1 MAGSAPRELRI
12 AQVLDDSQQLGAAAY
27 MDIAAAQW
35 LFSRLGS
42 ITRLDLL
49 LQPGVEPRQAEQRL
63 SALVPAGAFFR
74 TADTMTKRASDPS
87 RPYRVNM
94 NALASVALFTG
105 ACLVFSTFAL
115 SGLRRRRRIGVL
127 RALGMERGAVNRAL
141 VLEAGAFGLAGGGAG
156 VALGTVIAALALSW
170 RGADLGAGFFAAM
183 AVPTLPFEAGWA
195 GLYWALGIAAALLGA
210 WLPSRE
216 AAQIDPAQAIRSGD
230 HDGLLAQTPPWW
242 QGASF
247 YAAALLSLALP
258 PTDGLPLGGY
268 CALAAMLLGTLW
280 LTPLIC
286 RIVLRALPAPASM
299 LLRLARA
306 QLLAAGGRASVCLV
320 AIVAS
325 FALAVSMAIL
335 VASFRDSLETWLYR
349 VLPADLYLRA
359 GPAGDS
365 AFFDAGAQARVSA
378 LAALRRAEFSRS
390 QQLLLD
396 PDRPPVTLL
405 ARSSNAIEQQLDLV
419 ARAESP
425 APNLPRAWVSEA
437 MVDLYAARPG
447 GVLVLP
453 LGGRRAEFFVAG
465 VWRDYVRQ
473 FGAVV
478 IDRAAYAAATG
489 DSRATEAALWLASG
503 SDEAMVRA
511 SVHNALSTL
520 PSAELTNSGQLR
532 QLSMAIFDRTF
543 ALTYALEAVAVA
555 LGVAGVASTF
565 AALVLARRKEFGV
578 LRHLGMSRGQILL
591 LLGTEGGM
599 LALIGAGI
607 GLLLGAAMSW
617 VLIEVVNRQSFHWSM
632 DYHLPWLGL
641 AGYSLVTVLACAVA
655 AVLAGRRA
663 LAGDTVAAVKEDW

>member
-1 MAGSAPRELRI
+1 M
-12 AQVLDDSQQLGAAAY
+12 
-27 MDIAAAQW
+27 
-35 LFSRLGS
+35 F
-42 ITRLDLL
+42 
-49 LQPGVEPRQAEQRL
+49 
-63 SALVPAGAFFR
+63 
-74 TADTMTKRASDPS
+74 
-87 RPYRVNM
+87 
-94 NALASVALFTG
+94 
-105 ACLVFSTFAL
+105 
-115 SGLRRRRRIGVL
+115 
-127 RALGMERGAVNRAL
+127 
-141 VLEAGAFGLAGGGAG
+141 
-156 VALGTVIAALALSW
+156 
-170 RGADLGAGFFAAM
+170 
-183 AVPTLPFEAGWA
+183 
-195 GLYWALGIAAALLGA
+195 
-210 WLPSRE
+210 
-216 AAQIDPAQAIRSGD
+216 
-230 HDGLLAQTPPWW
+230 
-242 QGASF
+242 
-247 YAAALLSLALP
+247 
-258 PTDGLPLGGY
+258 
-268 CALAAMLLGTLW
+268 
-280 LTPLIC
+280 
-286 RIVLRALPAPASM
+286 
-299 LLRLARA
+299 LRLARA

-632 DYHLPWLGL
+632 DFHLPWFGL
-641 AGYSLVTVLACAVA
+641 FGFSFVTVLACAVA